1 MGTMRCRCCC
11 RSRRRCRCRLWLLPL
26 PGCSAVATLLVKSIG
41 LKCVVFK
48 IIGNDSSAGGPATTL
63 SGGAVDFAVPGV
75 AAVALGV
82 IIFVVCTTIVS
93 SGELQRCC
101 RCCKG

>member
-1 MGTMRCRCCC
+1 MGSMRCRCCC

-26 PGCSAVATLLVKSIG
+26 PGCSAVATLLVKNIG
-41 LKCVVFK
+41 LKCVVFR
-48 IIGNDSSAGGPATTL
+48 IIGNDSSAGGPASTL
-63 SGGAVDFAVPGV
+63 SGAAVDFAVPGV
-75 AAVALGV
+75 APVG
-82 IIFVVCTTIVS
+82 IIFVVCATIVS